1 MSEVQSR
8 SSASRGRVSARGGRG
23 GYSSRGGRGG
33 SRSTK
38 PDTTEPTFEDEGELG
53 QMKKK
58 YSDTLPMLKELF
70 PDWTDEDL
78 VFALEDANG
87 DLEQAIDRISEG
99 AVSQWGEVKKKT
111 TDRSRPKAKE
121 VQSTPAEPA
130 TTAVRGGRGR
140 GGFEGRGRAR
150 GDRGRGGRG
159 GRASA
164 HANGTRPEK
173 PAVPAEITPVVDSV
187 TATSVAPATET
198 ATTETVATSKDAST
212 NPAVPEGTK
221 KGWASLFAKPA
232 VPPPQKKP
240 APVSAPA
247 LAPAPAAENPADAAV
262 PEETPAEP
270 EAAPAPAPAP
280 APVPIPV
287 IPIQA
292 EKPAVP
298 QPAEEPQVATPSTA
312 DVEPSKDDL
321 TKNNLAQIPDVS
333 PPIPTATAASTIG
346 STVDPS
352 IAAASTPAR
361 PTPSAFPTSALK
373 QNIRTPGAQRRV
385 MEQQEAVVMPGNHA
399 VDRAAVQFG
408 SMGLNGEAADI
419 DIDENREDA
428 ETRAQPPQHSPVAPR
443 ASLPPSTQAQAP
455 TDAPVVARPAP
466 GLPPV
471 PQGSAAD
478 NSFSDF
484 ARYTDSHKPYDPF
497 TQQVSQ
503 PQPQV
508 QEPFANQAP
517 VQPTATTGSDFSPFY
532 AGDQRLPYNYY
543 NAYGQ
548 SQDASL
554 AQRAAAGFGVS
565 GAEAQPQIPTSQPPS
580 RYSHVDAPNSGHTTP
595 NPTLPGATQTPS
607 AQHIPGQGAHG
618 YGYPYQQYYSNPHYA
633 SYMNQYGRNR
643 PMYDDARRYEDQY
656 MPHNTQYGYGSQ
668 YGPYGGKGGMY
679 GQPHGF
685 SYDHSSSPATAGA
698 FNQAIPGRDTVYGR
712 TGSAQPSESQQ
723 SAAGASAFSAG
734 MSDVFGRGQGGFG
747 QNQPITQQTP
757 GTSEESKAYDA
768 SKTGGP
774 SPSLSQ
780 ANRPGSAT
788 NTPGQS
794 QSQTGLP
801 PLQGQQGQQGF
812 GGYPHLNP
820 QYGGLGGLG
829 GHQGAG
835 NQAHHQATGYGNYG
849 GASFGNYYGN
859 TGRGGWGGNYGH

>member
-38 PDTTEPTFEDEGELG
+38 PDVSEPTYEDEGELG
-53 QMKKK
+53 LMKKK

-70 PDWTDEDL
+70 SDWTDEDL
-78 VFALEDANG
+78 VFALEDADG

-99 AVSQWGEVKKKT
+99 NVSQWGEVKKKT
-111 TDRSRPKAKE
+111 TDRSRPKPKE
-121 VQSTPAEPA
+121 VQSTPTEPVTA
-130 TTAVRGGRGR
+130 AVRGGRGR

-159 GRASA
+159 GRAGA
-164 HANGTRPEK
+164 HANGTRTEK
-173 PAVPAEITPVVDSV
+173 PSLPAEITPV
-187 TATSVAPATET
+187 A
-198 ATTETVATSKDAST
+198 ETVAATAATPAAETAAPETTPAAKDI
-212 NPAVPEGTK
+212 PAAAEPTK

-232 VPPPQKKP
+232 VPPQKKPVAPAPPPAAAP
-240 APVSAPA
+240 APVS
-247 LAPAPAAENPADAAV
+247 
-262 PEETPAEP
+262 EEPT
-270 EAAPAPAPAP
+270 PAP
-280 APVPIPV
+280 APVPEQKPAEPEPV
-287 IPIQA
+287 AAPVPVPPA
-292 EKPAVP
+292 VPLPTEKAPQPAVP
-298 QPAEEPQVATPSTA
+298 QPTEEPQIPTPTSA
-312 DVEPSKDDL
+312 DVTPSKDDL

-333 PPIPTATAASTIG
+333 PPVPSATAASTVG
-346 STVDPS
+346 SAMDPN
-352 IAAASTPAR
+352 AAASTPAR
-361 PTPSAFPTSALK
+361 PTAAALPTSAFK
-373 QNIRTPGAQRRV
+373 QNIRTPGTQRRV

-408 SMGLNGEAADI
+408 SMGLNGDAADV
-419 DIDENREDA
+419 DIDENREDT

-455 TDAPVVARPAP
+455 PEVAAVSRPAP

-471 PQGSAAD
+471 PQASATD

-484 ARYTDSHKPYDPF
+484 ARYSDSHKPYDPF
-497 TQQVSQ
+497 TQQVTQ
-503 PQPQV
+503 PQPQA

-517 VQPTATTGSDFSPFY
+517 VQPTVTTGSEYSPFY

-543 NAYGQ
+543 GAYGQ

-554 AQRAAAGFGVS
+554 QRAAGFGVS
-565 GAEAQPQIPTSQPPS
+565 GAEAQPQIPTTQAPS
-580 RYSHVDAPNSGHTTP
+580 RYGHVEAPNSGHTTP
-595 NPTLPGATQTPS
+595 NPTLPGVTQTP
-607 AQHIPGQGAHG
+607 AAHHMPGQYG
-618 YGYPYQQYYSNPHYA
+618 YGYPYYSNPHYA
-633 SYMNQYGRNR
+633 SYMSQQYGRNR

-656 MPHNTQYGYGSQ
+656 MPHGSQYGYGSQ
-668 YGPYGGKGGMY
+668 YAPYGKGSMY

-685 SYDHSSSPATAGA
+685 SYDHSSSPATGGS
-698 FNQAIPGRDTVYGR
+698 FNQGIPGRDSVYGR

-723 SAAGASAFSAG
+723 SAAGASAFGTG
-734 MSDVFGRGQGGFG
+734 MTDVFGRSQGSFG

-757 GTSEESKAYDA
+757 VSSEETKAFDT

-780 ANRPGSAT
+780 ANRPGSAA

-794 QSQTGLP
+794 HTQTGLP
-801 PLQGQQGQQGF
+801 PLQGQQAQQGF

-829 GHQGAG
+829 GHQAA
-835 NQAHHQATGYGNYG
+835 NQTHHQATGYGNYG
-849 GASFGNYYGN
+849 GGFGNYYGN

>member
-8 SSASRGRVSARGGRG
+8 PSASRGRGSARGGRG

-33 SRSTK
+33 NRSTK
-38 PDTTEPTFEDEGELG
+38 PDVSEPAYDDEGELG

-58 YSDTLPMLKELF
+58 YSDTLPLLKELF

-78 VFALEDANG
+78 VFALEDADG

-99 AVSQWGEVKKKT
+99 NVSQWGEVKKKT
-111 TDRSRPKAKE
+111 TDRSRPKAKDL
-121 VQSTPAEPA
+121 QTTPVEPA

-159 GRASA
+159 GRAGGV
-164 HANGTRPEK
+164 HPNGTRTEK
-173 PAVPAEITPVVDSV
+173 PSLPADIAPITDSV
-187 TATSVAPATET
+187 AATTATPTAET
-198 ATTETVATSKDAST
+198 AAPETVATSTDTPAAPAASD
-212 NPAVPEGTK
+212 GTK

-240 APVSAPA
+240 A
-247 LAPAPAAENPADAAV
+247 APAPIPIPAAPEEATAAAPV
-262 PEETPAEP
+262 PEEKPVEP
-270 EAAPAPAPAP
+270 EAVPAQVPPP
-280 APVPIPV
+280 VPVPIL
-287 IPIQA
+287 A
-292 EKPAVP
+292 EKAPQPAVP
-298 QPAEEPQVATPSTA
+298 QPTGETQIASPP
-312 DVEPSKDDL
+312 VEVTLSKDDL

-333 PPIPTATAASTIG
+333 PPVPSATAASTIG
-346 STVDPS
+346 STMDPS
-352 IAAASTPAR
+352 VAAISTPAR
-361 PTPSAFPTSALK
+361 AAPGTLPSSALK
-373 QNIRTPGAQRRV
+373 QSIRTPGLQRRV

-408 SMGLNGEAADI
+408 SMGLNGDAADI
-419 DIDENREDA
+419 DIDEHREDT

-443 ASLPPSTQAQAP
+443 ASLPPASQTQLPTEAP
-455 TDAPVVARPAP
+455 TVARPAP

-471 PQGSAAD
+471 PQASAAD

-484 ARYTDSHKPYDPF
+484 ARYTDSQKHYDPF
-497 TQQVSQ
+497 IQQVTQ
-503 PQPQV
+503 AQQQV

-517 VQPTATTGSDFSPFY
+517 VQPTATTGSDYSPFY

-543 NAYGQ
+543 NYGQ

-554 AQRAAAGFGVS
+554 GQRAAAGFGVS
-565 GAEAQPQIPTSQPPS
+565 GAESQPQVPTSQPPS
-580 RYSHVDAPNSGHTTP
+580 RYGHVEATNSGHTTP
-595 NPTLPGATQTPS
+595 NPTLPGAGQTP
-607 AQHIPGQGAHG
+607 AAHHIPGQGAHG
-618 YGYPYQQYYSNPHYA
+618 YGYGYPYYSNPHYA
-633 SYMNQYGRNR
+633 SYMSQQYGRSR

-656 MPHNTQYGYGSQ
+656 LPHNSQYGYGSQ
-668 YGPYGGKGGMY
+668 YGPYGGGKGGVY
-679 GQPHGF
+679 GQPHGGF
-685 SYDHSSSPATAGA
+685 SYDHSSSPAAAGS
-698 FNQAIPGRDTVYGR
+698 FNQAIPGRDSVYGGR

-723 SAAGASAFSAG
+723 SAAGSNAFGAG
-734 MSDVFGRGQGGFG
+734 IDVFGRSQGSFG

-757 GTSEESKAYDA
+757 VSSEETKAYDS

-788 NTPGQS
+788 NTPGQA
-794 QSQTGLP
+794 QNQTGLP

-829 GHQGAG
+829 GHQAAG
-835 NQAHHQATGYGNYG
+835 NQQSHHQASAYGNYG
-849 GASFGNYYGN
+849 GAAGFGNYYGN

>member
-8 SSASRGRVSARGGRG
+8 PTASRGRVSARGGRG

-38 PDTTEPTFEDEGELG
+38 SDTTDAFEDEGELG

-58 YSDTLPMLKELF
+58 YSDTLPMLNELF
-70 PDWTDEDL
+70 PDWKDDDL
-78 VFALEDANG
+78 VFALEDADG

-99 AVSQWGEVKKKT
+99 NVSQWGEVKKKT
-111 TDRSRPKAKE
+111 TDRSRPKPKE
-121 VQSTPAEPA
+121 VQSTPTEPT

-159 GRASA
+159 GRAGA
-164 HANGTRPEK
+164 HANGTRTEK
-173 PAVPAEITPVVDSV
+173 PSLPAEITPITDSV
-187 TATSVAPATET
+187 PATN
-198 ATTETVATSKDAST
+198 ATPAADAAASETVSTAKDT
-212 NPAVPEGTK
+212 PAAPEGTK

-240 APVSAPA
+240 A
-247 LAPAPAAENPADAAV
+247 APAPAPVSEK
-262 PEETPAEP
+262 
-270 EAAPAPAPAP
+270 PAPAPAP
-280 APVPIPV
+280 NQKPVEPEPTSVPAPVPVAVPIPT
-287 IPIQA
+287 
-292 EKPAVP
+292 EKTAPPAVP
-298 QPAEEPQVATPSTA
+298 QPREETQIATPTSA
-312 DVEPSKDDL
+312 DVAPPKDDL

-333 PPIPTATAASTIG
+333 PPVPSATAASTIG
-346 STVDPS
+346 SNVDPNL
-352 IAAASTPAR
+352 AAASTPSR
-361 PTPSAFPTSALK
+361 PTAGALPTSAYK
-373 QNIRTPGAQRRV
+373 QNIRTPGTQRRV
-385 MEQQEAVVMPGNHA
+385 MEQQEAVVMPGKHA

-408 SMGLNGEAADI
+408 SMGLNGDAADV
-419 DIDENREDA
+419 DIDQHREDT

-455 TDAPVVARPAP
+455 HEVPTVSRPAP

-471 PQGSAAD
+471 PQANAAD

-484 ARYTDSHKPYDPF
+484 ARYTESQKPYDPF
-497 TQQVSQ
+497 TQQVTQ

-517 VQPTATTGSDFSPFY
+517 VQPTATTGSEYSPFY
-532 AGDQRLPYNYY
+532 GGDQRLPYTYY
-543 NAYGQ
+543 GAYGQ

-565 GAEAQPQIPTSQPPS
+565 GAESQPQIPTTQAPS
-580 RYSHVDAPNSGHTTP
+580 RYGHVEAPNSGHTTP
-595 NPTLPGATQTPS
+595 NPTLPGITQTP
-607 AQHIPGQGAHG
+607 AAHHMPGQGAHAYG
-618 YGYPYQQYYSNPHYA
+618 YGYPYYSNPHYA
-633 SYMNQYGRNR
+633 SYMSQQYGRNR

-656 MPHNTQYGYGSQ
+656 MPHSSQYGYGSQ
-668 YGPYGGKGGMY
+668 YGPYGAKGGMY

-685 SYDHSSSPATAGA
+685 SYDHSSSPATAGS
-698 FNQAIPGRDTVYGR
+698 FNQGIPGRDSVYGR

-723 SAAGASAFSAG
+723 TAAGTSAFGAG
-734 MSDVFGRGQGGFG
+734 MTDVFGRSQGGFG
-747 QNQPITQQTP
+747 QSQPITQQAP
-757 GTSEESKAYDA
+757 VSSEETKAFDSSKA
-768 SKTGGP
+768 GGP

-780 ANRPGSAT
+780 ANRPGSAA
-788 NTPGQS
+788 NTPGQT

-801 PLQGQQGQQGF
+801 PLQGQQAQQGF
-812 GGYPHLNP
+812 GGYPQLNP

-829 GHQGAG
+829 GHQAAA
-835 NQAHHQATGYGNYG
+835 NQTHHQATGYGNYG
-849 GASFGNYYGN
+849 NAGFGAYYGN

>member
-8 SSASRGRVSARGGRG
+8 PSASRGRGSARGGRA

-38 PDTTEPTFEDEGELG
+38 PDVSEPAFDDEGDLG

-58 YSDTLPMLKELF
+58 YSDTLPLLKELF

-78 VFALEDANG
+78 VFALEDADG

-99 AVSQWGEVKKKT
+99 NVSQWGEVKKKT

-121 VQSTPAEPA
+121 VQSTPTEPA
-130 TTAVRGGRGR
+130 GTAVRGGRGR

-159 GRASA
+159 GRAGA
-164 HANGTRPEK
+164 HANGTRAEK
-173 PAVPAEITPVVDSV
+173 PSLPAEITPIDDSV
-187 TATSVAPATET
+187 TATNVTPA
-198 ATTETVATSKDAST
+198 ADTTTPETVATSTDT
-212 NPAVPEGTK
+212 PAAPVVPEGTK

-240 APVSAPA
+240 A
-247 LAPAPAAENPADAAV
+247 APAPIPIPAVAEQPAPAPV
-262 PEETPAEP
+262 LEEKPIEP
-270 EAAPAPAPAP
+270 EAAPAQVPTPV
-280 APVPIPV
+280 PVPILT
-287 IPIQA
+287 
-292 EKPAVP
+292 EKAP
-298 QPAEEPQVATPSTA
+298 QPAIPQPSEEPQIATPSSA
-312 DVEPSKDDL
+312 EVEPSKDDL

-333 PPIPTATAASTIG
+333 PPIPSATAASTIG
-346 STVDPS
+346 STMDPS
-352 IAAASTPAR
+352 VAAIATPAR
-361 PTPSAFPTSALK
+361 PAPGALPSSALK
-373 QNIRTPGAQRRV
+373 QSIRTPGLQRRV

-408 SMGLNGEAADI
+408 SMGLNGDATDT
-419 DIDENREDA
+419 DIDEHREDT

-455 TDAPVVARPAP
+455 TEAPTVSRPAP

-471 PQGSAAD
+471 PQASAAD

-484 ARYTDSHKPYDPF
+484 ARYTDSQKHYDPF
-497 TQQVSQ
+497 IQQVAQ

-517 VQPTATTGSDFSPFY
+517 VQPTATSGSDYSPFY

-543 NAYGQ
+543 NYGQ

-554 AQRAAAGFGVS
+554 GQRAAAGFGVS
-565 GAEAQPQIPTSQPPS
+565 GAEAQPQVPTTQPPS
-580 RYSHVDAPNSGHTTP
+580 RYGHVEAPNSGHTTP
-595 NPTLPGATQTPS
+595 NPTLPGATQTP
-607 AQHIPGQGAHG
+607 ATHHMPGQGAHG
-618 YGYPYQQYYSNPHYA
+618 YGYGYPYYSNPHYA
-633 SYMNQYGRNR
+633 SYMSQQYGRSR

-656 MPHNTQYGYGSQ
+656 MPHSSQYGYGSQ

-679 GQPHGF
+679 GQPHGGF
-685 SYDHSSSPATAGA
+685 SYDHSSSPAATGS
-698 FNQAIPGRDTVYGR
+698 FNQSIPGRDSVYGGR

-723 SAAGASAFSAG
+723 SAAGSNAFGAG
-734 MSDVFGRGQGGFG
+734 IDVFGRSQGSFG

-757 GTSEESKAYDA
+757 VSSEETKAYDS

-829 GHQGAG
+829 GHQAAG
-835 NQAHHQATGYGNYG
+835 NQTHHQASGYGNYG
-849 GASFGNYYGN
+849 GAAGFGNYYGN

>member
-38 PDTTEPTFEDEGELG
+38 LDVTEPTYEDEGELG

-78 VFALEDANG
+78 VFALEDADG

-99 AVSQWGEVKKKT
+99 NVSQWGEVKKKT
-111 TDRSRPKAKE
+111 TDRSRPKPKE
-121 VQSTPAEPA
+121 AQITPTEPA

-159 GRASA
+159 GRAGA
-164 HANGTRPEK
+164 HANGARTEK
-173 PAVPAEITPVVDSV
+173 SSVPAEFTPIADSV
-187 TATSVAPATET
+187 TIKTATPSAET
-198 ATTETVATSKDAST
+198 AAPETVSATKDT
-212 NPAVPEGTK
+212 PAMPEGTK

-240 APVSAPA
+240 A
-247 LAPAPAAENPADAAV
+247 APAPAPAPPAPVTEEPAPV
-262 PEETPAEP
+262 PEPEEKPVEP
-270 EAAPAPAPAP
+270 EAAPTPAPAPAPAP
-280 APVPIPV
+280 APVPVAVPL
-287 IPIQA
+287 PT
-292 EKPAVP
+292 EKAAQPAVP
-298 QPAEEPQVATPSTA
+298 RPREELQNATPTSA
-312 DVEPSKDDL
+312 DVSPAKDDL

-333 PPIPTATAASTIG
+333 PPVPSATAASTVG
-346 STVDPS
+346 STIEPS
-352 IAAASTPAR
+352 VAAASTPAR
-361 PTPSAFPTSALK
+361 PTASALPTSAFK
-373 QNIRTPGAQRRV
+373 QNIRTPGTQRRV

-408 SMGLNGEAADI
+408 SMGLNGDAADV
-419 DIDENREDA
+419 DIDENREDT

-455 TDAPVVARPAP
+455 PEAAAVSRPAP

-471 PQGSAAD
+471 PQATAAE
-478 NSFSDF
+478 NTFSDF
-484 ARYTDSHKPYDPF
+484 ARYNDSQKPYDPF
-497 TQQVSQ
+497 TQPLTQ

-517 VQPTATTGSDFSPFY
+517 VQPTVTTGSEYSPFY

-554 AQRAAAGFGVS
+554 AQRAAGFGVS
-565 GAEAQPQIPTSQPPS
+565 GAEAQPQIPTTQPPT
-580 RYSHVDAPNSGHTTP
+580 RYGHVEAPNSGHTTP
-595 NPTLPGATQTPS
+595 NPTLPGVTQTP
-607 AQHIPGQGAHG
+607 AAHHMPNQGAHAYG
-618 YGYPYQQYYSNPHYA
+618 YGYSYYNPHYA
-633 SYMNQYGRNR
+633 SYVSQQYGRNR
-643 PMYDDARRYEDQY
+643 PIYDDARRYEDQY
-656 MPHNTQYGYGSQ
+656 MPHSSQYGYGSQ
-668 YGPYGGKGGMY
+668 YGPYGKGGMY

-685 SYDHSSSPATAGA
+685 SYDHSASPATAGS
-698 FNQAIPGRDTVYGR
+698 FNQGIPGRDSVYGR

-723 SAAGASAFSAG
+723 SAAGTSAFGTG
-734 MSDVFGRGQGGFG
+734 MTDVFGRSQASFG
-747 QNQPITQQTP
+747 QNQPVTQQTP
-757 GTSEESKAYDA
+757 VSSEETKAFDA
-768 SKTGGP
+768 SKAGGP

-780 ANRPGSAT
+780 ANRPGSAA

-801 PLQGQQGQQGF
+801 SLQGQQTQQGF
-812 GGYPHLNP
+812 GAYPHLNP

-829 GHQGAG
+829 GHQTAA
-835 NQAHHQATGYGNYG
+835 NQTHHQATGYGNYG
-849 GASFGNYYGN
+849 GAGFGNYYGN
-859 TGRGGWGGNYGH
+859 PGRGGWGGNYGH

>member
-38 PDTTEPTFEDEGELG
+38 PDATELTNEDEGELG

-58 YSDTLPMLKELF
+58 YSDTLPMLNELF

-78 VFALEDANG
+78 VFALEDADG

-99 AVSQWGEVKKKT
+99 NVSQWGEVKKKT
-111 TDRSRPKAKE
+111 ADRSRPKPKE

-130 TTAVRGGRGR
+130 APAVRGGRGR

-159 GRASA
+159 GRAGA
-164 HANGTRPEK
+164 HANGTRAEK
-173 PAVPAEITPVVDSV
+173 PSLPAEVPPVAESV
-187 TATSVAPATET
+187 TATT
-198 ATTETVATSKDAST
+198 ATPAADTNAAEPVSSAKDT
-212 NPAVPEGTK
+212 PAAPEGTK

-240 APVSAPA
+240 A
-247 LAPAPAAENPADAAV
+247 
-262 PEETPAEP
+262 
-270 EAAPAPAPAP
+270 AP
-280 APVPIPV
+280 APVPAPV
-287 IPIQA
+287 PEQPAPVPAEQKPVAKPETVSAPVPVPVAVPLTA
-292 EKPAVP
+292 EKAPQPAVP
-298 QPAEEPQVATPSTA
+298 QATEEPQVATPTSAEVT
-312 DVEPSKDDL
+312 PPKDDL

-333 PPIPTATAASTIG
+333 PPVPSATAASTIG
-346 STVDPS
+346 STIDPN
-352 IAAASTPAR
+352 AAATSTPAR
-361 PTPSAFPTSALK
+361 PTATALPTSAFK

-408 SMGLNGEAADI
+408 SMGLNGDAADV
-419 DIDENREDA
+419 DIDENREDT

-443 ASLPPSTQAQAP
+443 ASLPPATQAQAP
-455 TDAPVVARPAP
+455 PEVPAVSRPAP

-471 PQGSAAD
+471 PQAAAAD
-478 NSFSDF
+478 SSFSDF
-484 ARYTDSHKPYDPF
+484 GRYTDQKPYDPF
-497 TQQVSQ
+497 TQQVTQ

-517 VQPTATTGSDFSPFY
+517 VQPTVTTGSEYSPFY
-532 AGDQRLPYNYY
+532 SGDQRLPYYY
-543 NAYGQ
+543 GAYGQ

-554 AQRAAAGFGVS
+554 AQRAAGFGVS
-565 GAEAQPQIPTSQPPS
+565 GAEAQPQIPTTQPPS
-580 RYSHVDAPNSGHTTP
+580 RYGHVEAPNSGHTTP
-595 NPTLPGATQTPS
+595 NPTLPGVTQTP
-607 AQHIPGQGAHG
+607 AAHHMPGQGAHAYN
-618 YGYPYQQYYSNPHYA
+618 YGYPYYPNHPYSA
-633 SYMNQYGRNR
+633 YMNQQYGRTR

-656 MPHNTQYGYGSQ
+656 MPHSSQYGYGNQ

-679 GQPHGF
+679 GQSHGF
-685 SYDHSSSPATAGA
+685 SYDHSSSPATAA
-698 FNQAIPGRDTVYGR
+698 SFNQSIPGRDSVYGR
-712 TGSAQPSESQQ
+712 SGSAQPSDSQQ
-723 SAAGASAFSAG
+723 SAAGTSAFGAG
-734 MSDVFGRGQGGFG
+734 MADVFGRSQGGFG

-757 GTSEESKAYDA
+757 VSSEDAKAFDT

-780 ANRPGSAT
+780 ANRPGSAA
-788 NTPGQS
+788 NTPGQT

-801 PLQGQQGQQGF
+801 PLQGQQTQQGF

-829 GHQGAG
+829 SHQGAA
-835 NQAHHQATGYGNYG
+835 NQTHHQASAYGNYG
-849 GASFGNYYGN
+849 GAGFGYGTYAN